1 MYFFMIL
8 IYVLS
13 FFSFVALA
21 LAGLQGLLEFS
32 IFDVHHA
39 SFGFVA
45 AILYLFTEV
54 LVMFFFVGT
63 GVSIK
68 EYIQENS
75 VDIQFHKRS
84 VDIKRKLYPPTL
96 LNVLFVMT
104 VFIIGGGVDT
114 GVIPG
119 WIHGILF
126 YIAFFHFFKMI
137 KVQHNCFQENTNI
150 VLEMTGAEIPNKIET
165 AKQPEL

>member
-8 IYVLS
+8 IYFLS

-32 IFDVHHA
+32 IFGVHHA

-68 EYIQENS
+68 EYVQENS
-75 VDIQFHKRS
+75 VDIQFHQRS
-84 VDIKRKLYPPTL
+84 IQIKRKLYPPTL

-126 YIAFFHFFKMI
+126 CVAFFHFFKMI
-137 KVQHNCFQENTNI
+137 KVQHNCFRENTNV
-150 VLEMTGAEIPNKIET
+150 VLEMTGSTEPLKSTE
-165 AKQPEL
+165 AKKL

>member
-8 IYVLS
+8 IYFLS

-32 IFDVHHA
+32 IFGVHHA

-68 EYIQENS
+68 EYVQENS
-75 VDIQFHKRS
+75 ADIQFHQRS

-96 LNVLFVMT
+96 LNVFLVMIT
-104 VFIIGGGVDT
+104 FIIGGGVDT
-114 GVIPG
+114 GLIPS
-119 WIHGILF
+119 WIHGLLF
-126 YIAFFHFFKMI
+126 YIALIHFFKMI
-137 KVQHNCFQENTNI
+137 KLQHDSFRENTAI
-150 VLEMTGAEIPNKIET
+150 VLEMTGVVHDSGTVAS
-165 AKQPEL
+165 

>member
-8 IYVLS
+8 IYFLS
-13 FFSFVALA
+13 LFSFVALA

-32 IFDVHHA
+32 IFGVNHA

-68 EYIQENS
+68 EYVQENS
-75 VDIQFHKRS
+75 VDIQFHQRS
-84 VDIKRKLYPPTL
+84 IQIKRKLYPPTL

-137 KVQHNCFQENTNI
+137 KVQHNCFRENTNV
-150 VLEMTGAEIPNKIET
+150 VLEMTASAEPLKNNEADK
-165 AKQPEL
+165 P

>member
-21 LAGLQGLLEFS
+21 FAGLQGLFEFS
-32 IFDVHHA
+32 IFGVHHA

-84 VDIKRKLYPPTL
+84 IDIKRKLSPPTL
-96 LNVLFVMT
+96 LNVLFDLVPRLT
-104 VFIIGGGVDT
+104 LLARSRSSDAVPRV
-114 GVIPG
+114 VARQSAVLA
-119 WIHGILF
+119 HGN
-126 YIAFFHFFKMI
+126 ARR
-137 KVQHNCFQENTNI
+137 
-150 VLEMTGAEIPNKIET
+150 
-165 AKQPEL
+165 